1 MFTPEKRRW
10 IMSRV
15 KGSNTRPE
23 LLVRSLAHRLGF
35 RFRVNRRDLPGCPD
49 IVFPKLKK
57 VVLVNGCFWHSHEGC
72 ARSSIPSTNREF
84 WTNKLAKNVQRDK
97 RNLEELRKTGWEVL
111 VIWNCETRDLARVN
125 EVLRHFLME

>member
-57 VVLVNGCFWHSHEGC
+57 VILVNGCFWHGHEGC

-97 RNLEELRKTGWEVL
+97 RNLDELKKTGWDVL
-111 VIWNCETRDLARVN
+111 VIWNCEIRDLARVN
-125 EVLRHFLME
+125 ELLRHFLME